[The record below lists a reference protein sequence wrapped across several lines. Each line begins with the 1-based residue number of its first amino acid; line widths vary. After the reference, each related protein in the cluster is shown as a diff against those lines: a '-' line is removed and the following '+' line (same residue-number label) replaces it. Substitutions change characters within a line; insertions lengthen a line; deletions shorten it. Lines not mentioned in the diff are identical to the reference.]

1 MELVVDTN
9 VIISALLKKG
19 ITRKLLFFDP
29 FEFYTV
35 PFAKSEILN
44 HMSEL
49 IRKSKIDEE
58 AFQYLMDT
66 LFAEIQMVEPDII
79 EPYREIAIEIMKSI
93 DVCDA
98 PFIAL
103 AMHLNCSIWSNDKHL
118 KQQNHIKVY
127 STGEIM
133 EHIQVIK

>member
-1 MELVVDTN
+1 
-9 VIISALLKKG
+9 
-19 ITRKLLFFDP
+19 
-29 FEFYTV
+29 
-35 PFAKSEILN
+35 
-44 HMSEL
+44 MSEL
-49 IRKSKIDEE
+49 IRKSKLDEE

-79 EPYREIAIEIMKSI
+79 EPYREKAIEIMKSI

-98 PFIAL
+98 PFVAL
-103 AMHLNCSIWSNDKHL
+103 AMHLNCPIWSNDKHL

-133 EHIQVIK
+133 EQIQVIK

>member
-1 MELVVDTN
+1 MDLVVDTN
-9 VIISALLKKG
+9 VIISALLREG
-19 ITRKLLFFDP
+19 ITRKLLFFAP

-44 HMSEL
+44 HMTEL
-49 IRKSKIDEE
+49 IRKSKLDEE
-58 AFQYLMDT
+58 AFQYLTET

-79 EPYREIAIEIMKSI
+79 KPYREKAIEIMKSI
-93 DVCDA
+93 DVYDA

-103 AMHLNCSIWSNDKHL
+103 ALHLNCPIWSNDRHL

-133 EHIQVIK
+133 DHIQVTK

>member
-1 MELVVDTN
+1 
-9 VIISALLKKG
+9 
-19 ITRKLLFFDP
+19 
-29 FEFYTV
+29 V

-49 IRKSKIDEE
+49 IRKSKLDEE

-79 EPYREIAIEIMKSI
+79 EPYREKAIEIMKSI
-93 DVCDA
+93 DV
-98 PFIAL
+98 L
-103 AMHLNCSIWSNDKHL
+103 AMHLNCPIWSNDKHL

-133 EHIQVIK
+133 EQIQVIK